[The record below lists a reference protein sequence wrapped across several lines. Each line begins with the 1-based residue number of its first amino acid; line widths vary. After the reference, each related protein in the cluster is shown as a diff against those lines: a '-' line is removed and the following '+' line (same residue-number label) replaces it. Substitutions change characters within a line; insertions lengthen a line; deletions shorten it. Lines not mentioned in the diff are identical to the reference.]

1 MRIQAKVML
10 FVLVV
15 SAASA
20 GTSYYVQRAIMFPGF
35 LRVEQ
40 EAAMDGLSRC
50 RHALERDAQFL
61 ADSAA
66 DYGGWDDTY
75 KFIEDLNEEYRAA
88 NLIPET
94 FTNLRLNL
102 IAFVRNDHTTAWAE
116 LRDAA
121 GELIEAPGLM
131 DHLAAPDSKL
141 TRHED
146 PSSKHSGII
155 QTDFGP
161 MLVGSAV
168 ITTSDRTG
176 ALRGAVLMG
185 RFIDA
190 ATVAELT
197 DRTRVAAALHPLSS
211 VPEADAEALR
221 HLSPQQPIWA
231 RRGAEVLQVFALVPD
246 MAGQPALLLRADQPR
261 TISRRGEG
269 AARLA
274 AVTSLGG
281 GLALAA
287 IMWIGL
293 SRLIVEPLTRLTRH
307 AVRVGTTNDLTARLN
322 VSGSDEI
329 SVLAREFDGMVDRL
343 AEARAQML
351 DMAHRAGKSE
361 VARSV
366 LHNVG
371 NVLNTVNVAAG
382 TVIDRLRKSEV
393 GTLGVAAQMIHER
406 RADLATFVTA
416 DERGKHLP
424 AFLNELARHLSAEQ
438 QALLNEMNGL
448 LEALGHIRGVL
459 DSQESHARANGV
471 LEKLEPAKV
480 VEQALALV
488 HESLE
493 RHHVTV
499 EREFD
504 PVEPLE
510 LDRHRVLQVLVN
522 LLGNAIQAL
531 KAGRESGRLIRVS
544 IRRSAPDAGI
554 EIRVQDNGDGID
566 PQNLERVFAFG
577 YSTRPGGS
585 GVGLHSAANL
595 AREMQGSL
603 TGASDGVGRGATFT
617 LSLSTLQE
625 CAS

>member
-20 GTSYYVQRAIMFPGF
+20 GTSYFVQRAIMFPGF

-40 EAAMDGLSRC
+40 DAAMDGLSRC
-50 RHALERDAQFL
+50 QHALTRDAQFL

-75 KFIEDLNEEYRAA
+75 RFIEDLNEEYRTA

-94 FTNLRLNL
+94 FTNLQLNL
-102 IAFVRNDHTTAWAE
+102 FAFVRSDRSLAWGE
-116 LRDAA
+116 FRDAE
-121 GELIEAPGLM
+121 GELIEASEVLARLTAPGSGLIRH
-131 DHLAAPDSKL
+131 DDPASK
-141 TRHED
+141 RG
-146 PSSKHSGII
+146 GIV
-155 QTDFGP
+155 QTDLGP
-161 MLVGSAV
+161 MLIGSAA
-168 ITTSDRTG
+168 ITTSDRNG
-176 ALRGAVLMG
+176 EIRGAVLMG
-185 RFIDA
+185 RFINA

-197 DRTRVAAALHPLSS
+197 DRTRVAAVLHPLSS

-221 HLSPQQPIWA
+221 HLSAQQPIWA
-231 RRGAEVLQVFALVPD
+231 RRGGDALQVFALVPD
-246 MAGQPALLLRADQPR
+246 MAGQPALLLRADQPL
-261 TISRRGEG
+261 TISRRGEA

-274 AVTSLGG
+274 AMNSLGG

-293 SRLIVEPLTRLTRH
+293 SRLIVEPLSQLTRH

-322 VSGSDEI
+322 VRGRDEI
-329 SVLAREFDGMVDRL
+329 SILAREFNGMVDRL
-343 AEARAQML
+343 ADARAQML
-351 DMAHRAGKSE
+351 EMAHRAGKSE

-366 LHNVG
+366 LHNIG
-371 NVLNTVNVAAG
+371 NVLNTVNVSAS
-382 TVIDRLRKSEV
+382 TVLDRLHKSEV

-406 RADLATFVTA
+406 RADLAAFVTA

-424 AFLNELARHLSAEQ
+424 AFLNELAQHLAAEQ
-438 QALLNEMNGL
+438 QTLLNEMNSL
-448 LEALGHIRGVL
+448 LEALGHIRSVL

-471 LEKLEPAKV
+471 LEKLDPAKA

-488 HESLE
+488 RESLE

-499 EREFD
+499 EREFAA
-504 PVEPLE
+504 VEPLE
-510 LDRHRVLQVLVN
+510 LDRHRVLQILVN
-522 LLGNAIQAL
+522 LLTNAIQAV
-531 KAGRESGRLIRVS
+531 KAGREDGRLIHVS
-544 IRRSAPDAGI
+544 LQRSAVGL
-554 EIRVQDNGDGID
+554 EIRVQDNGEGID
-566 PQNLERVFAFG
+566 PQNLERVFAYG

-595 AREMQGSL
+595 AREMRGSL
-603 TGASDGVGRGATFT
+603 TGASDGIGRGATFT
-617 LSLSTLQE
+617 LTLPMLQE